1 MLEFRNPE
9 LSDRAWVTGVMERS
23 GDMACEYCFG
33 NLYIWAPVY
42 ENTICEYDGMFL
54 ARDGVG
60 DPMYLYPCGDGDKKA
75 AVNELIR
82 YAENH
87 DGARLTMYCLTPS
100 NVRELEDMMPGK
112 FEFTEM
118 REFADYI
125 YNTTDLIDLAGRK
138 YHGKRNHIAY
148 FKNNHDWHFEPIND
162 GNMQYVLI

>member
-1 MLEFRNPE
+1 
-9 LSDRAWVTGVMERS
+9 MERS

-148 FKNNHDWHFEPIND
+148 FKITTI
-162 GNMQYVLI
+162 GILSR

>member
-9 LSDRAWVTGVMERS
+9 LSDRAWVTDVMERS

-125 YNTTDLIDLAGRK
+125 YNTKCLNSHLLRFAECCKAVCRLSGLA
-138 YHGKRNHIAY
+138 
-148 FKNNHDWHFEPIND
+148 DDND
-162 GNMQYVLI
+162 QTFWI

>member
-1 MLEFRNPE
+1 
-9 LSDRAWVTGVMERS
+9 MERS

-82 YAENH
+82 YAEITT
-87 DGARLTMYCLTPS
+87 AR
-100 NVRELEDMMPGK
+100 
-112 FEFTEM
+112 
-118 REFADYI
+118 
-125 YNTTDLIDLAGRK
+125 
-138 YHGKRNHIAY
+138 
-148 FKNNHDWHFEPIND
+148 
-162 GNMQYVLI
+162 VLPCTASLRQMSVSLKI